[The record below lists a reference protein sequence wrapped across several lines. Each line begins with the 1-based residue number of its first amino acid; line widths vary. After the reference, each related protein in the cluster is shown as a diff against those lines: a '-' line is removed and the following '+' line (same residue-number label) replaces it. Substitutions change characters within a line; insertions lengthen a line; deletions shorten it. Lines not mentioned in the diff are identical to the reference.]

1 TKLETTLTHRVASDV
16 KVNAGYHFKQDERS
30 YADRKRTDEQ
40 RVFVGAQYRPNSPWQ
55 LGGKV
60 SYSFRDGSDWQ
71 DDSSDSP
78 NLRQYYLADKE
89 RIELRGD
96 GSYDMTDDVQLL
108 AELWYGNDDYAKPDI
123 GLSEGE
129 DYGYDLS
136 LNFNLLDGLSGHVFY
151 NQQIIRSE
159 QQQANSD
166 VVGWNR
172 YTTKLKDDITTIGFG
187 VSKERLLDDKL
198 SISFDYSY
206 SQADSKSSTTS
217 GGYQYP
223 DNEANS
229 YRFEVIADY
238 EVSENQNVQLN
249 LRYEDYSEEDY
260 LFNNETGTMGDVLQ
274 SYEGLYGGVYWKYRF

>member
-1 TKLETTLTHRVASDV
+1 M
-16 KVNAGYHFKQDERS
+16 
-30 YADRKRTDEQ
+30 
-40 RVFVGAQYRPNSPWQ
+40 
-55 LGGKV
+55 
-60 SYSFRDGSDWQ
+60 
-71 DDSSDSP
+71 
-78 NLRQYYLADKE
+78 RQYYLSDKE

-198 SISFDYSY
+198 SVSFDYSY

-238 EVSENQNVQLN
+238 EVSENQK
-249 LRYEDYSEEDY
+249 RAA
-260 LFNNETGTMGDVLQ
+260 
-274 SYEGLYGGVYWKYRF
+274 

>member
-1 TKLETTLTHRVASDV
+1 
-16 KVNAGYHFKQDERS
+16 
-30 YADRKRTDEQ
+30 
-40 RVFVGAQYRPNSPWQ
+40 WQ

-123 GLSEGE
+123 GLSEGK